1 MSLFLVID
9 LGTTGLKI
17 ALINESGTIIA
28 QRHKEYPILYPKAG
42 YAEQDPK
49 LWWSSFIELCQG
61 LNHSFPD
68 KLAQVQAIG
77 ICGQM
82 HTNVLLDKKFQIL
95 RPAIT
100 WMDQRSSEIVREIN
114 EDKKKSEFIFKNTQN
129 VITTTYT
136 APQLK
141 WVEDNEPDI
150 WSKVEH
156 VLVAKDFL
164 KWKLTG
170 NMITD
175 FSDACGTLLFDVANV
190 SWSED
195 MFDFFGFSS
204 SLFPEA
210 RPSDEIMGTINK
222 ETAQLTGI
230 KEGTPV
236 TNGSSDNSAAALG
249 AGMVKSGQVTLIIGT
264 AGVITVCSNRP
275 LIDSQHRTL
284 CWNYCLRD
292 KWATLGILQTAGE
305 SLNWFKNAFDR
316 EESAQSEGKDIF
328 SEYDQWI
335 SKIPDGSEGLIF
347 LPYLNGERTPYW
359 DPFARGVFFGI
370 NLFSSKAHFIKA
382 VMEGVSFALRN
393 NVETVE
399 SLGIKIE
406 EMRAVGGG
414 SKSLQWLEILGKILS
429 KLVYT
434 VKISDTGLVGNMLLS
449 GKAIG
454 LYSSIEKQ
462 AEKVVKLENKIYYPE
477 KTDVYEKQY
486 AIFLS
491 LYNKLKDSFKAL
503 AV

>member
-1 MSLFLVID
+1 MNLFLVID

-17 ALINESGTIIA
+17 ALINESGIIIA
-28 QRHKEYPILYPKAG
+28 QRYKEYSILFPKSG
-42 YAEQDPK
+42 YAEQDPE
-49 LWWSSFIELCQG
+49 LWWSSFIELCQS
-61 LNHSFPD
+61 LNQSFPN
-68 KLAQVQAIG
+68 KLAQIQAIG

-82 HTNVLLDKKFQIL
+82 HTNVLLDKNFQVL

-100 WMDQRSSEIVREIN
+100 WMDQRSREIVREIN
-114 EDKKKSEFIFKNTQN
+114 EDRNKAEFIFQKTKNF
-129 VITTTYT
+129 ITTTYT

-141 WVEDNEPDI
+141 WVKDNEPDI
-150 WSKVEH
+150 WSKVKH
-156 VLVAKDFL
+156 VLIAKDFL

-170 NMITD
+170 RMVTD
-175 FSDACGTLLFDVANV
+175 FTDASGTLLFDVANV

-195 MFDFFGFSS
+195 MFNFFEFSS
-204 SLFPEA
+204 SLFPEL
-210 RPSDEIMGTINK
+210 RPSDEIMGKINK
-222 ETAQLTGI
+222 KAAQLTGI

-236 TNGSSDNSAAALG
+236 VNGSSDNSAAALG
-249 AGMVKSGQVTLIIGT
+249 AGMVKSGQATLIIGT
-264 AGVITVCSNRP
+264 AGVITVCSDKP
-275 LIDSQHRTL
+275 LVDPQHKTL
-284 CWNYCLRD
+284 CWNYCMRG

-316 EESAQSEGKDIF
+316 KGSAQSEVKDIF
-328 SEYDQWI
+328 SEYNQLI
-335 SKIPDGSEGLIF
+335 NKVPDGSEGLIF

-399 SLGIKIE
+399 SLGIKIK

-414 SKSLQWLEILGKILS
+414 SKSPEWLEILGKVLN
-429 KLVYT
+429 KPVYT
-434 VKISDTGLVGNMLLS
+434 IKISDTGLIGNMLLS

-454 LYSSIEKQ
+454 LYRSIEKQ
-462 AEKVVKLENKIYYPE
+462 AEKVVKLKNKIYYPE
-477 KTDVYEKQY
+477 KIDVYEKQY

-491 LYNKLKDSFKAL
+491 LYDRLKDSFKAL